1 MVLRL
6 LTLVSLLFL
15 SQASLAR
22 QQKPDDVPDTCPV
35 TRSTVPPF
43 VPPWP
48 YPLKAGPGWFWFGT
62 KRLWTMLPAGGVWSG
77 LPHTESG
84 YTQKMGWFNEA
95 FNWRLESYPAI
106 TVIGRRLD
114 RAALHLKVTGI
125 NGGHTETLE
134 SVMGVR
140 VNIPSL
146 GCWEIKGQYRDA
158 HLTFV
163 VWVAN

>member
-1 MVLRL
+1 
-6 LTLVSLLFL
+6 
-15 SQASLAR
+15 
-22 QQKPDDVPDTCPV
+22 
-35 TRSTVPPF
+35 
-43 VPPWP
+43 
-48 YPLKAGPGWFWFGT
+48 
-62 KRLWTMLPAGGVWSG
+62 
-77 LPHTESG
+77 
-84 YTQKMGWFNEA
+84 MGWFNEA